1 MKNYN
6 FPSIIRRRKWFSG
19 KYSPF
24 LWLFTAVRI
33 IEMDEFFLGILTLQN
48 IWSFQKVLHGY
59 KSGIRLGKSNVTY
72 FGDFL
77 LL

>member
-1 MKNYN
+1 
-6 FPSIIRRRKWFSG
+6 
-19 KYSPF
+19 
-24 LWLFTAVRI
+24 
-33 IEMDEFFLGILTLQN
+33 MDEFFLGILTLQN